1 MERETTTSPV
11 VEDQKINREILCS
24 ILRPEYAVL
33 EAGNGAG
40 TLDLGAWDFVTKPC
54 RPQTLLGC
62 LKT

>member
-1 MERETTTSPV
+1 

-33 EAGNGAG
+33 EAGNGAEA
-40 TLDLGAWDFVTKPC
+40 LDLGAWDFVTKPC